1 MMEVNTTAP
10 YLLCKAA
17 LPDMVAAGWGRIINV
32 GSIAGK
38 LPTFHGVSYS
48 ASKAAVGGR
57 AANSIERSRGSH
69 SQDPLRPRRPVEDP
83 LSPLQI
89 GTAP

>member
-17 LPDMVAAGWGRIINV
+17 LPDMMAARWGRIINV

-57 AANSIERSRGSH
+57 AANSGGPWGPTART
-69 SQDPLRPRRPVEDP
+69 PCAPVED
-83 LSPLQI
+83 LLGPLQI
-89 GTAP
+89 GKAP